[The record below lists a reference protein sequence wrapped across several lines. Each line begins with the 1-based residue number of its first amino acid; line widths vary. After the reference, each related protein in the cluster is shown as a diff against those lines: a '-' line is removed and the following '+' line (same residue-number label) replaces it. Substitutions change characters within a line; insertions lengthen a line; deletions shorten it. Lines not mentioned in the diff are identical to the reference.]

1 MLDKNGERM
10 LAYTVTVDSITPIE
24 KADNIELA
32 HVGGWNVI
40 IRKNEFNV
48 GDMAVFFE
56 IDSLLPETEWSEFL
70 RPKKFKVK
78 TYKLG
83 KFNVVS
89 QGLLMPMSILPNN
102 KEYAIHED
110 VTKLLGVKYY
120 VADDNDRK
128 AKSNP
133 NAKYNNMC
141 ARNSK
146 LAKKK
151 WWKWLMKRA
160 WGRKLLFV
168 FFGRKKDNP
177 KNWPVWVKKTDED
190 RIENV
195 MFMLE
200 DKNPYVV
207 TEKIDGCLDY
217 SMNVMTDSGRIPIG
231 KIVNQQLD
239 VNILTYNEK
248 FDRCEYKPIENYH
261 KWERVSD
268 MYDITFK
275 QKGGRGGNKPK
286 HVRCTSEHSF
296 YCGNGKYIKAKD
308 LTADII
314 VYHKYDAI
322 DSIAKDILLGILLGD
337 GSLSTKNGMF
347 ASGVDFSHSDKQSEY
362 FYETVRLI
370 GEGNCSVRNIVSGY
384 GSNMLSCHVCSN
396 DEFNN
401 LAEDICWNGTKKY
414 VSSKWAN
421 SLSPISLAFWYMD
434 DGTIANSESKQF
446 RPTITIATN
455 GFSYEECHNLATALK
470 NKYGIESSIRQ
481 KESYKGNTL
490 YFDTVNT
497 DKFCALVA
505 PYIVESMKYKLPD
518 YLRCIK
524 YCLKDYVSY
533 NKSKIIETNIIDIKK
548 VEDNDL
554 PKYVY
559 DLTVKDNHNY
569 FVHGILTH
577 NTSTTFFLDLTGRK
591 PDFGVCSRNV
601 RQMDADQKNFV
612 SDMSGIGNVYWEMA
626 FKYDVEDA
634 LKDIAKKRNHK
645 HVVLQ
650 GETYGE
656 SVQGNKYKLDERR
669 FAAFNLIFD
678 GERLGSVEA
687 KKILAEYDIPFVPI
701 IDDNYILPD
710 ADDFEEFKQ
719 SSDGKSVINK
729 KCLREGF
736 VYRSQ
741 DGQKSFK
748 NVSRKFLLKSGE

>member
-10 LAYTVTVDSITPIE
+10 LAYTVTIDSITPIE

-40 IRKNEFNV
+40 IRKHEFSV

-78 TYKLG
+78 TYKIG
-83 KFNVVS
+83 KFNVIS
-89 QGLLMPMSILPNN
+89 QGLLLPMNILPDN
-102 KEYAIHED
+102 KTYNVHED
-110 VTKLLGVKYY
+110 VTKILGIKYY
-120 VADDNDRK
+120 VAEDNDRK

-141 ARNSK
+141 SRNSK

-151 WWKWLMKRA
+151 WWKWLMKRT

-177 KNWPVWVKKTDED
+177 KNWPVWIKKTDED

-207 TEKIDGCLDY
+207 TEKIDG
-217 SMNVMTDSGRIPIG
+217 
-231 KIVNQQLD
+231 
-239 VNILTYNEK
+239 
-248 FDRCEYKPIENYH
+248 
-261 KWERVSD
+261 
-268 MYDITFK
+268 
-275 QKGGRGGNKPK
+275 
-286 HVRCTSEHSF
+286 
-296 YCGNGKYIKAKD
+296 
-308 LTADII
+308 
-314 VYHKYDAI
+314 
-322 DSIAKDILLGILLGD
+322 
-337 GSLSTKNGMF
+337 
-347 ASGVDFSHSDKQSEY
+347 
-362 FYETVRLI
+362 
-370 GEGNCSVRNIVSGY
+370 
-384 GSNMLSCHVCSN
+384 
-396 DEFNN
+396 
-401 LAEDICWNGTKKY
+401 
-414 VSSKWAN
+414 
-421 SLSPISLAFWYMD
+421 
-434 DGTIANSESKQF
+434 
-446 RPTITIATN
+446 
-455 GFSYEECHNLATALK
+455 
-470 NKYGIESSIRQ
+470 
-481 KESYKGNTL
+481 
-490 YFDTVNT
+490 
-497 DKFCALVA
+497 
-505 PYIVESMKYKLPD
+505 
-518 YLRCIK
+518 
-524 YCLKDYVSY
+524 
-533 NKSKIIETNIIDIKK
+533 
-548 VEDNDL
+548 
-554 PKYVY
+554 
-559 DLTVKDNHNY
+559 
-569 FVHGILTH
+569 
-577 NTSTTFFLDLTGRK
+577 TSTTFFLDLTGRK

-626 FKYDVEDA
+626 FKYNVEDA
-634 LKDIAKKRNHK
+634 LKDIAKKHNHK
-645 HVVLQ
+645 HVALQ

-687 KKILAEYDIPFVPI
+687 NKILAEYDIPFVPI

-719 SSDGKSVINK
+719 SADGKSVINK

-741 DGQKSFK
+741 DGQRSFK
-748 NVSRKFLLKSGE
+748 NVSRKFLLKAGE

>member
-10 LAYTVTVDSITPIE
+10 LAYTVTIDSITPIE

-40 IRKNEFNV
+40 IRKHEFSV

-78 TYKLG
+78 TYKIG
-83 KFNVVS
+83 KFNVIS
-89 QGLLMPMSILPNN
+89 QGLLLPMNILPDN
-102 KEYAIHED
+102 KTYNVHED
-110 VTKLLGVKYY
+110 VTKILGIKYY
-120 VADDNDRK
+120 VAEDNDRK

-141 ARNSK
+141 ARNAK

-177 KNWPVWVKKTDED
+177 KNWPVWIKKTDED

-207 TEKIDGCLDY
+207 TEKIDG
-217 SMNVMTDSGRIPIG
+217 
-231 KIVNQQLD
+231 
-239 VNILTYNEK
+239 
-248 FDRCEYKPIENYH
+248 
-261 KWERVSD
+261 
-268 MYDITFK
+268 
-275 QKGGRGGNKPK
+275 
-286 HVRCTSEHSF
+286 
-296 YCGNGKYIKAKD
+296 
-308 LTADII
+308 
-314 VYHKYDAI
+314 
-322 DSIAKDILLGILLGD
+322 
-337 GSLSTKNGMF
+337 
-347 ASGVDFSHSDKQSEY
+347 
-362 FYETVRLI
+362 
-370 GEGNCSVRNIVSGY
+370 
-384 GSNMLSCHVCSN
+384 
-396 DEFNN
+396 
-401 LAEDICWNGTKKY
+401 
-414 VSSKWAN
+414 
-421 SLSPISLAFWYMD
+421 
-434 DGTIANSESKQF
+434 
-446 RPTITIATN
+446 
-455 GFSYEECHNLATALK
+455 
-470 NKYGIESSIRQ
+470 
-481 KESYKGNTL
+481 
-490 YFDTVNT
+490 
-497 DKFCALVA
+497 
-505 PYIVESMKYKLPD
+505 
-518 YLRCIK
+518 
-524 YCLKDYVSY
+524 
-533 NKSKIIETNIIDIKK
+533 
-548 VEDNDL
+548 
-554 PKYVY
+554 
-559 DLTVKDNHNY
+559 
-569 FVHGILTH
+569 
-577 NTSTTFFLDLTGRK
+577 TSTTFFLDLTGRK

-626 FKYDVEDA
+626 FKYDVENA
-634 LKDIAKKRNHK
+634 LKDIAKKNNHK
-645 HVVLQ
+645 RVALQ

-687 KKILAEYDIPFVPI
+687 KKILAEYNIPFVPI

-719 SSDGKSVINK
+719 SADGKSVINK

-748 NVSRKFLLKSGE
+748 NVSRKFLLKAGE

>member
-1 MLDKNGERM
+1 MLINGERA
-10 LAYTVTVDSITPIE
+10 LAYTVTIDSIAPIE

-40 IRKNEFNV
+40 IRKHEFSA

-83 KFNVVS
+83 KFNVIS
-89 QGLLMPMSILPNN
+89 QGLLLPMSILPDN
-102 KEYAIHED
+102 KTYSVHED
-110 VTKLLGVKYY
+110 VTNLLGIKYY
-120 VADDNDRK
+120 VAEDNARK

-141 ARNSK
+141 ARNTK

-177 KNWPVWVKKTDED
+177 KNWPVWIKKTDED

-207 TEKIDGCLDY
+207 TEKIDG
-217 SMNVMTDSGRIPIG
+217 
-231 KIVNQQLD
+231 
-239 VNILTYNEK
+239 
-248 FDRCEYKPIENYH
+248 
-261 KWERVSD
+261 
-268 MYDITFK
+268 
-275 QKGGRGGNKPK
+275 
-286 HVRCTSEHSF
+286 
-296 YCGNGKYIKAKD
+296 
-308 LTADII
+308 
-314 VYHKYDAI
+314 
-322 DSIAKDILLGILLGD
+322 
-337 GSLSTKNGMF
+337 
-347 ASGVDFSHSDKQSEY
+347 
-362 FYETVRLI
+362 
-370 GEGNCSVRNIVSGY
+370 
-384 GSNMLSCHVCSN
+384 
-396 DEFNN
+396 
-401 LAEDICWNGTKKY
+401 
-414 VSSKWAN
+414 
-421 SLSPISLAFWYMD
+421 
-434 DGTIANSESKQF
+434 
-446 RPTITIATN
+446 
-455 GFSYEECHNLATALK
+455 
-470 NKYGIESSIRQ
+470 
-481 KESYKGNTL
+481 
-490 YFDTVNT
+490 
-497 DKFCALVA
+497 
-505 PYIVESMKYKLPD
+505 
-518 YLRCIK
+518 
-524 YCLKDYVSY
+524 
-533 NKSKIIETNIIDIKK
+533 
-548 VEDNDL
+548 
-554 PKYVY
+554 
-559 DLTVKDNHNY
+559 
-569 FVHGILTH
+569 
-577 NTSTTFFLDLTGRK
+577 TSTTFFLDLTGRK

-626 FKYDVEDA
+626 FKYDVENA
-634 LKDIAKKRNHK
+634 LKDIAKKHNHK

-719 SSDGKSVINK
+719 SADGKSVINK

-748 NVSRKFLLKSGE
+748 NVSRKFLLKAGE

>member
-1 MLDKNGERM
+1 MLINGERA
-10 LAYTVTVDSITPIE
+10 LAYTVTIDSITPIE

-48 GDMAVFFE
+48 GDIAVFFE

-83 KFNVVS
+83 KFNVIS
-89 QGLLMPMSILPNN
+89 QGLLLPMSILPDN
-102 KEYAIHED
+102 KTYNVHED
-110 VTKLLGVKYY
+110 VTKLLGIKYY
-120 VADDNDRK
+120 VAEDNARK

-141 ARNSK
+141 ARNSN

-168 FFGRKKDNP
+168 FFGRKKDKP
-177 KNWPVWVKKTDED
+177 KNWPSWVKKTDED

-207 TEKIDGCLDY
+207 TEKIDG
-217 SMNVMTDSGRIPIG
+217 
-231 KIVNQQLD
+231 
-239 VNILTYNEK
+239 
-248 FDRCEYKPIENYH
+248 
-261 KWERVSD
+261 
-268 MYDITFK
+268 
-275 QKGGRGGNKPK
+275 
-286 HVRCTSEHSF
+286 
-296 YCGNGKYIKAKD
+296 
-308 LTADII
+308 
-314 VYHKYDAI
+314 
-322 DSIAKDILLGILLGD
+322 
-337 GSLSTKNGMF
+337 
-347 ASGVDFSHSDKQSEY
+347 
-362 FYETVRLI
+362 
-370 GEGNCSVRNIVSGY
+370 
-384 GSNMLSCHVCSN
+384 
-396 DEFNN
+396 
-401 LAEDICWNGTKKY
+401 
-414 VSSKWAN
+414 
-421 SLSPISLAFWYMD
+421 
-434 DGTIANSESKQF
+434 
-446 RPTITIATN
+446 
-455 GFSYEECHNLATALK
+455 
-470 NKYGIESSIRQ
+470 
-481 KESYKGNTL
+481 
-490 YFDTVNT
+490 
-497 DKFCALVA
+497 
-505 PYIVESMKYKLPD
+505 
-518 YLRCIK
+518 
-524 YCLKDYVSY
+524 
-533 NKSKIIETNIIDIKK
+533 
-548 VEDNDL
+548 
-554 PKYVY
+554 
-559 DLTVKDNHNY
+559 
-569 FVHGILTH
+569 
-577 NTSTTFFLDLTGRK
+577 TSTTFFLDLTGRK

-634 LKDIAKKRNHK
+634 LKDIAKKHNHK

-678 GERLGSVEA
+678 GERIGSVEA

-701 IDDNYILPD
+701 IDDNYTLPD

-719 SSDGKSVINK
+719 SADGKSVINK

-748 NVSRKFLLKSGE
+748 NVSRKFLLKAGE

>member
-40 IRKNEFNV
+40 IRKHEFSA

-89 QGLLMPMSILPNN
+89 QGLLLPMSILPDN
-102 KEYAIHED
+102 KEYVLHED
-110 VTKLLGVKYY
+110 VTKVLGVKYY
-120 VADDNDRK
+120 VAEDNDRK

-168 FFGRKKDNP
+168 FFGRKKDKP
-177 KNWPVWVKKTDED
+177 KNWPAWIKKTDED

-200 DKNPYVV
+200 DKSPYVV
-207 TEKIDGCLDY
+207 TEKIDG
-217 SMNVMTDSGRIPIG
+217 
-231 KIVNQQLD
+231 
-239 VNILTYNEK
+239 
-248 FDRCEYKPIENYH
+248 
-261 KWERVSD
+261 
-268 MYDITFK
+268 
-275 QKGGRGGNKPK
+275 
-286 HVRCTSEHSF
+286 
-296 YCGNGKYIKAKD
+296 
-308 LTADII
+308 
-314 VYHKYDAI
+314 
-322 DSIAKDILLGILLGD
+322 
-337 GSLSTKNGMF
+337 
-347 ASGVDFSHSDKQSEY
+347 
-362 FYETVRLI
+362 
-370 GEGNCSVRNIVSGY
+370 
-384 GSNMLSCHVCSN
+384 
-396 DEFNN
+396 
-401 LAEDICWNGTKKY
+401 
-414 VSSKWAN
+414 
-421 SLSPISLAFWYMD
+421 
-434 DGTIANSESKQF
+434 
-446 RPTITIATN
+446 
-455 GFSYEECHNLATALK
+455 
-470 NKYGIESSIRQ
+470 
-481 KESYKGNTL
+481 
-490 YFDTVNT
+490 
-497 DKFCALVA
+497 
-505 PYIVESMKYKLPD
+505 
-518 YLRCIK
+518 
-524 YCLKDYVSY
+524 
-533 NKSKIIETNIIDIKK
+533 
-548 VEDNDL
+548 
-554 PKYVY
+554 
-559 DLTVKDNHNY
+559 
-569 FVHGILTH
+569 
-577 NTSTTFFLDLTGRK
+577 TSTTFFLDLTGRK

-626 FKYDVEDA
+626 FKYNVEDA
-634 LKDIAKKRNHK
+634 LKDIAKKHNYK

-687 KKILAEYDIPFVPI
+687 KKILAEYDVPFVPI

-719 SSDGKSVINK
+719 SADGKSVINK

-748 NVSRKFLLKSGE
+748 NVSRKFLLKAGE

>member
-10 LAYTVTVDSITPIE
+10 LAYTVTIDSITPIE

-40 IRKNEFNV
+40 IRKHEFSV

-70 RPKKFKVK
+70 RQKKFKVK

-83 KFNVVS
+83 KFNVIS
-89 QGLLMPMSILPNN
+89 QGLLLPMSILPDN
-102 KEYAIHED
+102 KEYALHED
-110 VTKLLGVKYY
+110 VTNTLGIKYY
-120 VADDNDRK
+120 VAEDNARK

-141 ARNSK
+141 ARNTK

-177 KNWPVWVKKTDED
+177 KNWPVWIKKTDED

-207 TEKIDGCLDY
+207 TEKIDG
-217 SMNVMTDSGRIPIG
+217 
-231 KIVNQQLD
+231 
-239 VNILTYNEK
+239 
-248 FDRCEYKPIENYH
+248 
-261 KWERVSD
+261 
-268 MYDITFK
+268 
-275 QKGGRGGNKPK
+275 
-286 HVRCTSEHSF
+286 
-296 YCGNGKYIKAKD
+296 
-308 LTADII
+308 
-314 VYHKYDAI
+314 
-322 DSIAKDILLGILLGD
+322 
-337 GSLSTKNGMF
+337 
-347 ASGVDFSHSDKQSEY
+347 
-362 FYETVRLI
+362 
-370 GEGNCSVRNIVSGY
+370 
-384 GSNMLSCHVCSN
+384 
-396 DEFNN
+396 
-401 LAEDICWNGTKKY
+401 
-414 VSSKWAN
+414 
-421 SLSPISLAFWYMD
+421 
-434 DGTIANSESKQF
+434 
-446 RPTITIATN
+446 
-455 GFSYEECHNLATALK
+455 
-470 NKYGIESSIRQ
+470 
-481 KESYKGNTL
+481 
-490 YFDTVNT
+490 
-497 DKFCALVA
+497 
-505 PYIVESMKYKLPD
+505 
-518 YLRCIK
+518 
-524 YCLKDYVSY
+524 
-533 NKSKIIETNIIDIKK
+533 
-548 VEDNDL
+548 
-554 PKYVY
+554 
-559 DLTVKDNHNY
+559 
-569 FVHGILTH
+569 
-577 NTSTTFFLDLTGRK
+577 TSTTFFLDLTGRK

-626 FKYDVEDA
+626 FKYNVEDA
-634 LKDIAKKRNHK
+634 LKDIAKKHNYK

-719 SSDGKSVINK
+719 SADGKSVINK

>member
-10 LAYTVTVDSITPIE
+10 LAYTVTIDSITPIE

-40 IRKNEFNV
+40 IRKHEFSV

-70 RPKKFKVK
+70 RQKKFKVK

-83 KFNVVS
+83 KFNVIS
-89 QGLLMPMSILPNN
+89 QGLLLPMSILPDN
-102 KEYAIHED
+102 KEYALHDD
-110 VTKLLGVKYY
+110 VTNTLGIKYY
-120 VADDNDRK
+120 VAEDNARK

-141 ARNSK
+141 ARNVK

-177 KNWPVWVKKTDED
+177 KNWPVWIKKTDED

-207 TEKIDGCLDY
+207 TEKIDG
-217 SMNVMTDSGRIPIG
+217 
-231 KIVNQQLD
+231 
-239 VNILTYNEK
+239 
-248 FDRCEYKPIENYH
+248 
-261 KWERVSD
+261 
-268 MYDITFK
+268 
-275 QKGGRGGNKPK
+275 
-286 HVRCTSEHSF
+286 
-296 YCGNGKYIKAKD
+296 
-308 LTADII
+308 
-314 VYHKYDAI
+314 
-322 DSIAKDILLGILLGD
+322 
-337 GSLSTKNGMF
+337 
-347 ASGVDFSHSDKQSEY
+347 
-362 FYETVRLI
+362 
-370 GEGNCSVRNIVSGY
+370 
-384 GSNMLSCHVCSN
+384 
-396 DEFNN
+396 
-401 LAEDICWNGTKKY
+401 
-414 VSSKWAN
+414 
-421 SLSPISLAFWYMD
+421 
-434 DGTIANSESKQF
+434 
-446 RPTITIATN
+446 
-455 GFSYEECHNLATALK
+455 
-470 NKYGIESSIRQ
+470 
-481 KESYKGNTL
+481 
-490 YFDTVNT
+490 
-497 DKFCALVA
+497 
-505 PYIVESMKYKLPD
+505 
-518 YLRCIK
+518 
-524 YCLKDYVSY
+524 
-533 NKSKIIETNIIDIKK
+533 
-548 VEDNDL
+548 
-554 PKYVY
+554 
-559 DLTVKDNHNY
+559 
-569 FVHGILTH
+569 
-577 NTSTTFFLDLTGRK
+577 TSTTFFLDLTGRK

-626 FKYDVEDA
+626 FKYNVEDA
-634 LKDIAKKRNHK
+634 LKDIAKKHNYK

-719 SSDGKSVINK
+719 SADGKSVINK

-748 NVSRKFLLKSGE
+748 NVSRKFLLKAGE

>member
-10 LAYTVTVDSITPIE
+10 LAYTVTIDSITPIE

-83 KFNVVS
+83 KFNVIS
-89 QGLLMPMSILPNN
+89 QGLLLPMSILPDN
-102 KEYAIHED
+102 KTYELHED
-110 VTKLLGVKYY
+110 VTKLLGIKYY
-120 VADDNDRK
+120 VAEDNARK

-141 ARNSK
+141 ARNSN

-177 KNWPVWVKKTDED
+177 KNWPNWVKKTDED

-207 TEKIDGCLDY
+207 TEKIDG
-217 SMNVMTDSGRIPIG
+217 
-231 KIVNQQLD
+231 
-239 VNILTYNEK
+239 
-248 FDRCEYKPIENYH
+248 
-261 KWERVSD
+261 
-268 MYDITFK
+268 
-275 QKGGRGGNKPK
+275 
-286 HVRCTSEHSF
+286 
-296 YCGNGKYIKAKD
+296 
-308 LTADII
+308 
-314 VYHKYDAI
+314 
-322 DSIAKDILLGILLGD
+322 
-337 GSLSTKNGMF
+337 
-347 ASGVDFSHSDKQSEY
+347 
-362 FYETVRLI
+362 
-370 GEGNCSVRNIVSGY
+370 
-384 GSNMLSCHVCSN
+384 
-396 DEFNN
+396 
-401 LAEDICWNGTKKY
+401 
-414 VSSKWAN
+414 
-421 SLSPISLAFWYMD
+421 
-434 DGTIANSESKQF
+434 
-446 RPTITIATN
+446 
-455 GFSYEECHNLATALK
+455 
-470 NKYGIESSIRQ
+470 
-481 KESYKGNTL
+481 
-490 YFDTVNT
+490 
-497 DKFCALVA
+497 
-505 PYIVESMKYKLPD
+505 
-518 YLRCIK
+518 
-524 YCLKDYVSY
+524 
-533 NKSKIIETNIIDIKK
+533 
-548 VEDNDL
+548 
-554 PKYVY
+554 
-559 DLTVKDNHNY
+559 
-569 FVHGILTH
+569 
-577 NTSTTFFLDLTGRK
+577 TSTTFFLDLTGRK

-634 LKDIAKKRNHK
+634 LKDIAKKHNHK

-701 IDDNYILPD
+701 IDDNYTLPD

-719 SSDGKSVINK
+719 SADGKSVINK

-748 NVSRKFLLKSGE
+748 NVSRKFLLKAGE

>member
-1 MLDKNGERM
+1 MLINGERA
-10 LAYTVTVDSITPIE
+10 LAYTVTIDSIAPIE

-40 IRKNEFNV
+40 IRKHEFSA

-83 KFNVVS
+83 KFNVIS
-89 QGLLMPMSILPNN
+89 QGLLLPMSILPDN
-102 KEYAIHED
+102 KTYSVHED
-110 VTKLLGVKYY
+110 VTKLLGIKYY
-120 VADDNDRK
+120 VAEDNARK

-151 WWKWLMKRA
+151 WWKWLMKRT

-177 KNWPVWVKKTDED
+177 KNWPAWIKKTDED

-207 TEKIDGCLDY
+207 TEKIDG
-217 SMNVMTDSGRIPIG
+217 
-231 KIVNQQLD
+231 
-239 VNILTYNEK
+239 
-248 FDRCEYKPIENYH
+248 
-261 KWERVSD
+261 
-268 MYDITFK
+268 
-275 QKGGRGGNKPK
+275 
-286 HVRCTSEHSF
+286 
-296 YCGNGKYIKAKD
+296 
-308 LTADII
+308 
-314 VYHKYDAI
+314 
-322 DSIAKDILLGILLGD
+322 
-337 GSLSTKNGMF
+337 
-347 ASGVDFSHSDKQSEY
+347 
-362 FYETVRLI
+362 
-370 GEGNCSVRNIVSGY
+370 
-384 GSNMLSCHVCSN
+384 
-396 DEFNN
+396 
-401 LAEDICWNGTKKY
+401 
-414 VSSKWAN
+414 
-421 SLSPISLAFWYMD
+421 
-434 DGTIANSESKQF
+434 
-446 RPTITIATN
+446 
-455 GFSYEECHNLATALK
+455 
-470 NKYGIESSIRQ
+470 
-481 KESYKGNTL
+481 
-490 YFDTVNT
+490 
-497 DKFCALVA
+497 
-505 PYIVESMKYKLPD
+505 
-518 YLRCIK
+518 
-524 YCLKDYVSY
+524 
-533 NKSKIIETNIIDIKK
+533 
-548 VEDNDL
+548 
-554 PKYVY
+554 
-559 DLTVKDNHNY
+559 
-569 FVHGILTH
+569 
-577 NTSTTFFLDLTGRK
+577 TSTTFFLDLTGRK

-634 LKDIAKKRNHK
+634 LKDIAKKHNYK

-656 SVQGNKYKLDERR
+656 SVQGNKYKIDERR

-687 KKILAEYDIPFVPI
+687 KKILAEYNIPFVPI

-719 SSDGKSVINK
+719 SADGKSVINN

-748 NVSRKFLLKSGE
+748 NVSRKFLLKAGE

>member
-10 LAYTVTVDSITPIE
+10 LAYTVTIDSITPIE

-40 IRKNEFNV
+40 IRKHEFSV

-70 RPKKFKVK
+70 RQKKFKVK

-83 KFNVVS
+83 KFNVIS
-89 QGLLMPMSILPNN
+89 QGLLLPMSILPDN
-102 KEYAIHED
+102 KEYTLHED
-110 VTKLLGVKYY
+110 VTNLLGIKYY
-120 VADDNDRK
+120 VAEDNARK

-207 TEKIDGCLDY
+207 TEKIDG
-217 SMNVMTDSGRIPIG
+217 
-231 KIVNQQLD
+231 
-239 VNILTYNEK
+239 
-248 FDRCEYKPIENYH
+248 
-261 KWERVSD
+261 
-268 MYDITFK
+268 
-275 QKGGRGGNKPK
+275 
-286 HVRCTSEHSF
+286 
-296 YCGNGKYIKAKD
+296 
-308 LTADII
+308 
-314 VYHKYDAI
+314 
-322 DSIAKDILLGILLGD
+322 
-337 GSLSTKNGMF
+337 
-347 ASGVDFSHSDKQSEY
+347 
-362 FYETVRLI
+362 
-370 GEGNCSVRNIVSGY
+370 
-384 GSNMLSCHVCSN
+384 
-396 DEFNN
+396 
-401 LAEDICWNGTKKY
+401 
-414 VSSKWAN
+414 
-421 SLSPISLAFWYMD
+421 
-434 DGTIANSESKQF
+434 
-446 RPTITIATN
+446 
-455 GFSYEECHNLATALK
+455 
-470 NKYGIESSIRQ
+470 
-481 KESYKGNTL
+481 
-490 YFDTVNT
+490 
-497 DKFCALVA
+497 
-505 PYIVESMKYKLPD
+505 
-518 YLRCIK
+518 
-524 YCLKDYVSY
+524 
-533 NKSKIIETNIIDIKK
+533 
-548 VEDNDL
+548 
-554 PKYVY
+554 
-559 DLTVKDNHNY
+559 
-569 FVHGILTH
+569 
-577 NTSTTFFLDLTGRK
+577 TSTTFFLDLTGRK

-626 FKYDVEDA
+626 FKYNVEDA
-634 LKDIAKKRNHK
+634 LKDIAKKHNHK
-645 HVVLQ
+645 RVVLQ

-687 KKILAEYDIPFVPI
+687 KKVLAEYNIPFVPI

-719 SSDGKSVINK
+719 SADGKSVINK

-748 NVSRKFLLKSGE
+748 NVSRKFLLKAGE

>member
-10 LAYTVTVDSITPIE
+10 LAYIVTIDSITPIE

-83 KFNVVS
+83 KFNVIS
-89 QGLLMPMSILPNN
+89 QGLLLPMSILPDN
-102 KEYAIHED
+102 KTYNVHED
-110 VTKLLGVKYY
+110 VTNLLGIKYY
-120 VADDNDRK
+120 VAEDNARK

-207 TEKIDGCLDY
+207 TEKIDG
-217 SMNVMTDSGRIPIG
+217 
-231 KIVNQQLD
+231 
-239 VNILTYNEK
+239 
-248 FDRCEYKPIENYH
+248 
-261 KWERVSD
+261 
-268 MYDITFK
+268 
-275 QKGGRGGNKPK
+275 
-286 HVRCTSEHSF
+286 
-296 YCGNGKYIKAKD
+296 
-308 LTADII
+308 
-314 VYHKYDAI
+314 
-322 DSIAKDILLGILLGD
+322 
-337 GSLSTKNGMF
+337 
-347 ASGVDFSHSDKQSEY
+347 
-362 FYETVRLI
+362 
-370 GEGNCSVRNIVSGY
+370 
-384 GSNMLSCHVCSN
+384 
-396 DEFNN
+396 
-401 LAEDICWNGTKKY
+401 
-414 VSSKWAN
+414 
-421 SLSPISLAFWYMD
+421 
-434 DGTIANSESKQF
+434 
-446 RPTITIATN
+446 
-455 GFSYEECHNLATALK
+455 
-470 NKYGIESSIRQ
+470 
-481 KESYKGNTL
+481 
-490 YFDTVNT
+490 
-497 DKFCALVA
+497 
-505 PYIVESMKYKLPD
+505 
-518 YLRCIK
+518 
-524 YCLKDYVSY
+524 
-533 NKSKIIETNIIDIKK
+533 
-548 VEDNDL
+548 
-554 PKYVY
+554 
-559 DLTVKDNHNY
+559 
-569 FVHGILTH
+569 
-577 NTSTTFFLDLTGRK
+577 TSTTFFLDLSGRK

-626 FKYDVEDA
+626 FKYNVENA
-634 LKDIAKKRNHK
+634 LKDIAKKNNHK

-687 KKILAEYDIPFVPI
+687 KKILTEYDIPFVPI

-719 SSDGKSVINK
+719 SADGKSVINK

-741 DGQKSFK
+741 DGQRSFK
-748 NVSRKFLLKSGE
+748 NVSRKFLLKAGE

>member
-10 LAYTVTVDSITPIE
+10 LAYTVTIDSITPIE

-83 KFNVVS
+83 KFNVIS
-89 QGLLMPMSILPNN
+89 QGLLLPMSILPDN
-102 KEYAIHED
+102 KTYELHED
-110 VTKLLGVKYY
+110 VTKLLGIKYY
-120 VADDNDRK
+120 VAEDNARK

-141 ARNSK
+141 ARNSN

-177 KNWPVWVKKTDED
+177 KNWPNWVKKTDED

-207 TEKIDGCLDY
+207 TEKIDG
-217 SMNVMTDSGRIPIG
+217 
-231 KIVNQQLD
+231 
-239 VNILTYNEK
+239 
-248 FDRCEYKPIENYH
+248 
-261 KWERVSD
+261 
-268 MYDITFK
+268 
-275 QKGGRGGNKPK
+275 
-286 HVRCTSEHSF
+286 
-296 YCGNGKYIKAKD
+296 
-308 LTADII
+308 
-314 VYHKYDAI
+314 
-322 DSIAKDILLGILLGD
+322 
-337 GSLSTKNGMF
+337 
-347 ASGVDFSHSDKQSEY
+347 
-362 FYETVRLI
+362 
-370 GEGNCSVRNIVSGY
+370 
-384 GSNMLSCHVCSN
+384 
-396 DEFNN
+396 
-401 LAEDICWNGTKKY
+401 
-414 VSSKWAN
+414 
-421 SLSPISLAFWYMD
+421 
-434 DGTIANSESKQF
+434 
-446 RPTITIATN
+446 
-455 GFSYEECHNLATALK
+455 
-470 NKYGIESSIRQ
+470 
-481 KESYKGNTL
+481 
-490 YFDTVNT
+490 
-497 DKFCALVA
+497 
-505 PYIVESMKYKLPD
+505 
-518 YLRCIK
+518 
-524 YCLKDYVSY
+524 
-533 NKSKIIETNIIDIKK
+533 
-548 VEDNDL
+548 
-554 PKYVY
+554 
-559 DLTVKDNHNY
+559 
-569 FVHGILTH
+569 
-577 NTSTTFFLDLTGRK
+577 TSTTFFLDLTGRK

-601 RQMDADQKNFV
+601 RQMDADQKNFI

-634 LKDIAKKRNHK
+634 LKDIAKKHNHK

-687 KKILAEYDIPFVPI
+687 KKILAGYDIPFVPI

-719 SSDGKSVINK
+719 SADGKSVINK

-741 DGQKSFK
+741 DGQRSFK
-748 NVSRKFLLKSGE
+748 NVSRKFLLKAGE